1 MIQYL
6 NIMHYNG
13 FDATDIERNR
23 YMAVLAYLGILVLVP
38 LLCARES
45 PYARFHTNQ
54 GLVLCVA
61 AIIYSIASLVINAVV
76 MTISWKLSFITM
88 IPALAG
94 IIFIVLAVIGIVNA
108 VKGRTDDL
116 PLIGKFRIITEE

>member
-1 MIQYL
+1 
-6 NIMHYNG
+6 MHYNG